1 MKIHFLE
8 NKIKLE
14 TTILAKSSEKLP
26 YYPVENIKTSSPKT
40 KWRTDELQAMNE
52 FVTFDLASAK
62 SMEYFQALGS
72 NISDTA
78 WCYVE
83 LADDSAFTIGLVSY
97 SLTGEELKTGK
108 FFTSVQKRFLRFK
121 VYSGICFVGT
131 SGGSIF
137 CYDSCVVDGKIYVC
151 SKHRISIF
159 DAETL
164 EFLSYFGSY
173 GTEDGQFNLPI
184 SICSD
189 GEFLF
194 IADYQNNRIQKF
206 TLDGSFVSKIGS
218 LGSEN
223 DQFNYPICIRYYAGK
238 IYVADRYNYRINIRS
253 AEDLSFIEN
262 IPLSYS
268 PLSCWI
274 DATKQVILI
283 RESTV
288 LYIYNLPDFFL
299 VKSKTSIDSGF
310 GCILINDYIFYS
322 NSNND
327 KIIRLNYGD
336 LSDAGSYSPGEGSNP
351 GQLNGPFHL
360 NFWPEKNLILIA
372 NEYIPYYVVGITP
385 GLKFQS
391 NTDGY
396 LEIGKLNA
404 AEKKSLSRQAIT
416 KFDDRYDDKSIS
428 IKTDALVVFHVTKD
442 LLYRLSIDIEQLKG
456 TDKTLLENFFIDH
469 GLTRAFSL
477 YIEDETEGNYV
488 IPNVRFQSEPVFK
501 YVAYDNFSTSIE
513 VVEVK

>member
-8 NKIKLE
+8 NKIKLD

-108 FFTSVQKRFLRFK
+108 FFTSVQKRYLRLK
-121 VYSGICFVGT
+121 IYGGLCFVGT
-131 SGGSIF
+131 SGGSYY
-137 CYDSCVVDGKIYVC
+137 CYDSCVVAGKIYVC
-151 SKHRISIF
+151 SRDRISIF

-164 EFLSYFGSY
+164 EYLSYFGSY
-173 GTEDGQFNLPI
+173 GTNDGQFNTPV

-189 GEFLF
+189 GQYLF
-194 IADYQNNRIQKF
+194 IADYQNHRIQKF
-206 TLDGSFVSKIGS
+206 TLDGEFVSKVGS
-218 LGSEN
+218 QGSGN
-223 DQFNYPICIRYYAGK
+223 DQFNHPHGIRYHDGK
-238 IYVADRYNYRINIRS
+238 VYVSDYKNTRINIRS
-253 AEDLSFIEN
+253 AIDLSFIEN
-262 IPLSYS
+262 ISLTYTPS
-268 PLSCWI
+268 SCWI
-274 DATKQVILI
+274 DAEKQVILI
-283 RESTV
+283 RS
-288 LYIYNLPDFFL
+288 LNAFYIYNLFDYSL
-299 VKSKTSIDSGF
+299 VKSKTGLSSGH
-310 GCILINDYIFYS
+310 GCILIDDYIFYS
-322 NSNND
+322 DYNNH
-327 KIIRLNYGD
+327 KIIRLNYSD
-336 LSDAGSYSPGEGSNP
+336 LSDAGSYSPGSGSNP
-351 GQLNGPFHL
+351 GQLNNPFHL
-360 NFWPEKNLILIA
+360 NFWSEKNLIMIT
-372 NEYIPYYVVGITP
+372 NRSSPYYVVGITP
-385 GLKFQS
+385 ELKFQS
-391 NTDGY
+391 NPDNYIEVGR
-396 LEIGKLNA
+396 LIA
-404 AEKKSLSRQAIT
+404 AEKKSLTRQAIT

-428 IKTDALVVFHVTKD
+428 IETDALVVFHVTKD

-488 IPNVRFQSEPVFK
+488 IPNVRFQSEPTFK
-501 YVAYDNFSTSIE
+501 YVAYDNFSTSLE